1 MKKILLILAVFFG
14 IGQAYAEN
22 KLVVGETTI
31 PQGLTGT
38 IDIELQNDVDFT
50 AFTLKLTLPEGL
62 SFVLNGKGKVSFDEG
77 SRFDDHA
84 LSVSDVTDNSVIF
97 ACLSASSAPISGTSG
112 TLISVYVQSDESL
125 EIGTKLAANITEP
138 TFTTPGEKEYN
149 LSAVNIPITI
159 GEPRIQFNENAASLP
174 AFTAGEK
181 GDVRMTRSINAN
193 KWSTIVLP
201 FTLTKAKAQAAFGD
215 DVQLA
220 EFSGFFADYGD
231 DDENVIPLSIT
242 MKFTTYTMGT
252 GKNMKGGKPY
262 LIKTSKDITSFV
274 ADQCSL
280 VGEVTPV
287 SVTDEERDIDGKF
300 IGSFVKTTVPED
312 GLFISNEKF
321 WYSTGKTNINGF
333 RGWFDLGAVLGKE
346 TDFEVKMY
354 IDIDGEETSVEGIS
368 VSVPEGAIYDLSGRK
383 LNNVPQKGIY
393 IVNGKKVMK

>member
-31 PQGLTGT
+31 PKGLTGT

-50 AFTLKLTLPEGL
+50 AFTMKLTLPEGL

-138 TFTTPGEKEYN
+138 TFTTPGEVEYN
-149 LSAVNIPITI
+149 LSAVNIPVTI

-181 GDVRMTRSINAN
+181 GDVRMTRSINAG

-201 FTLTKAKAQAAFGD
+201 FTLSKSKAEAAFGD
-215 DVQLA
+215 GVQLA
-220 EFSGFFADYGD
+220 EFDGFEVDYGD
-231 DDENVIPLSIT
+231 DEANVIPLGIT
-242 MKFTTYTMGT
+242 IKFATVTMSAKKG
-252 GKNMKGGKPY
+252 MSGGKPY
-262 LIKTSKDITSFV
+262 LIKTQQDITSFI
-274 ADQCSL
+274 ADECTL
-280 VGEVTPV
+280 VDA
-287 SVTDEERDIDGKF
+287 VTDEVKKDEFDTSGKF
-300 IGSFVKTTVPED
+300 TASFVKTTVPEN

-368 VSVPEGAIYDLSGRK
+368 ASVPEGVIYDLSGRK